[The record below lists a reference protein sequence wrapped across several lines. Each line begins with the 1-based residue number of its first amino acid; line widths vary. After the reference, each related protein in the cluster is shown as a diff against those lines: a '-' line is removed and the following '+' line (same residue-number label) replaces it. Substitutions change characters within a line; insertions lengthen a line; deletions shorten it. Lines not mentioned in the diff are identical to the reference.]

1 MATYH
6 TDMLASLPLINSS
19 PRKTVWGQG
28 LPVKHSV
35 FIQNWGFKSFKNY
48 STIRMPEL
56 ASLFPKFLLLNK
68 ASGSLSYRDVWETGP
83 CMSTTL
89 KSLDTLPFKR
99 VYFKTDFIY
108 H

>member
-19 PRKTVWGQG
+19 PRKTVSGQG

-68 ASGSLSYRDVWETGP
+68 ASGSLSYRDV
-83 CMSTTL
+83 
-89 KSLDTLPFKR
+89 
-99 VYFKTDFIY
+99 
-108 H
+108 

>member
-19 PRKTVWGQG
+19 PRKTVSGQG

-35 FIQNWGFKSFKNY
+35 FIQNWGFKSFKIIQLNFKEKKQNV
-48 STIRMPEL
+48 TVMMQEP
-56 ASLFPKFLLLNK
+56 APLFLNCDFKICLRAHKLLGDL
-68 ASGSLSYRDVWETGP
+68 RETGP
-83 CMSTTL
+83 WL
-89 KSLDTLPFKR
+89 KTER
-99 VYFKTDFIY
+99 